1 MTVTR
6 RILLGWFVSVVATAV
21 CYAVFF
27 NGEFSDGGAVPPWI
41 IAAAAG
47 PAALTLGSVLRFARA
62 GAHSRFGDPDGM
74 YVLMTAT
81 AIVSEG
87 LTIAAEIALGAPA
100 LWLSIP
106 IATLVYSVGAVI
118 TLRRA

>member
-1 MTVTR
+1 
-6 RILLGWFVSVVATAV
+6 
-21 CYAVFF
+21 
-27 NGEFSDGGAVPPWI
+27 
-41 IAAAAG
+41 
-47 PAALTLGSVLRFARA
+47 
-62 GAHSRFGDPDGM
+62 M

-106 IATLVYSVGAVI
+106 IATVVYSVGAAI